1 MDRGDEMLQELA
13 AGFGTVTA
21 GILTVYGIYA
31 TVGTKFLPF
40 RSEKAFWRQL
50 KSPPKT
56 GKPISPFQSFAT
68 SLAGTVGVGNLTGV
82 SLALAL
88 GGPGAVFWIW
98 VSALLC
104 MTVKYFEV
112 YLAVKYQPKGETK
125 YGFAPM
131 EYLKKATN
139 SKGFAVLFAL
149 CGVFASLAM
158 GSMVQ
163 TNAAAGGLSRTF
175 SLPLWVTGVL
185 FALGVGIFFLCGGK
199 IGKTMEAVLPILGA
213 VYLLLGLVVICFR
226 FDRILPAFRS
236 IFAGAFDLSSVA
248 GGFLGS
254 GAVLAFRHGV
264 GNGLFSHEAGL
275 GSGGLAHGACG
286 ADPERQGLW
295 GAFEVFA
302 DSIVIST
309 LSALMILAT
318 GVLGDSGGVL
328 AASHAVLGPM
338 GEGVTAVCL
347 VAFAFLSVLSWSLY
361 GETCFVWICGKKSAP
376 VFRILFALSPLGAI
390 VAPENKLWQV
400 AEILNGM
407 MLILNLTGLLGY
419 GKELKGLGRIRLE

>member
-1 MDRGDEMLQELA
+1 MEMLQELA

-21 GILTVYGIYA
+21 GILTVYGLYA
-31 TVGTKFLPF
+31 TARTKFLPF
-40 RSEKAFWRQL
+40 RSGKAFWRQL
-50 KSPPKT
+50 KCPPKT
-56 GKPISPFQSFAT
+56 GKHISPFQSFAT

-82 SLALAL
+82 SLAIAL

-98 VSALLC
+98 ISALVC

-112 YLAVKYQPKGETK
+112 YLAVKFQPEGETK

-131 EYLKKATN
+131 EYLIKATD

-163 TNAAAGGLSRTF
+163 TNAAAGGVSQTF
-175 SLPLWVTGVL
+175 GLPLWGTAVL
-185 FALGVGIFFLCGGK
+185 FSLGVGIFFLLGGK
-199 IGKTMEAVLPILGA
+199 IGKTMEKTLPILGA
-213 VYLLLGLVVICFR
+213 IFLILGLTVICFCI
-226 FDRILPAFRS
+226 DRVWPAFKS
-236 IFAGAFDLSSVA
+236 IFAGAFDFSSVT
-248 GGFLGS
+248 GGLLGS
-254 GAVLAFRHGV
+254 GAILAFRHGV

-286 ADPERQGLW
+286 AAPEQQGLW

-309 LSALMILAT
+309 ISALMILVT
-318 GVLGDSGGVL
+318 GVMGNSGGVL
-328 AASHAVLGPM
+328 SASRAVLGPV
-338 GEGVTAVCL
+338 GEGITALCL

-376 VFRILFALSPLGAI
+376 VFRVLFALSPLVAI
-390 VAPENKLWQV
+390 VAPESKLWQV

-407 MLILNLTGLLGY
+407 MLILNITGLLGY
-419 GKELKGLGRIRLE
+419 GRELKRLGKVRLE